1 MEVTERKPPRE
12 YNDELKKLIKLLT
25 FKNNKL
31 ELKGSSSLTSQQYF
45 SDYDLFCVL
54 ERPDK
59 SEFFH
64 FLSELLKQIDK
75 ADDYWFLELKLQT
88 KAGKKVRV
96 YPKSELNESEF
107 MKLWDRLDFVKIDL
121 VARID
126 GYFTE
131 VSCIYSL
138 TQTTPSTEDYIKSL
152 DDDITELKKEK
163 KWYKILKRMFNRYKA
178 EGNKPEM
185 LRLSKLFNSDLG
197 KEYQLISRLEA
208 MSKVLASYQ
217 DHTLAKKIVVA
228 LKDMHLPEN
237 DEKIEQFIKDKSRIL
252 NNTAKKFL

>member
-12 YNDELKKLIKLLT
+12 YNDELKRLIKLLT

-45 SDYDLFCVL
+45 SDYDLFCIL

-59 SEFFH
+59 SDFFQ
-64 FLSELLKQIDK
+64 FLSELLKQIDE
-75 ADDYWFLELKLQT
+75 AEDYWFLELKLQT
-88 KAGKKVRV
+88 KAGKKVRI
-96 YPKSELNESEF
+96 YPKSEFKEAEF
-107 MKLWDRLDFVKIDL
+107 DKVWDKLDFIKIDL

-138 TQTTPSTEDYIKSL
+138 SSTTPSKADYMKSL
-152 DDDITELKKEK
+152 EDDIKELKREK
-163 KWYKILKRMFNRYKA
+163 KWYKILKRKFNMYKA
-178 EGNKPEM
+178 EGDKKEM
-185 LRLSKLFNSDLG
+185 LRLSKLFNSELG

-208 MSKVLASYQ
+208 MSSVLKLHQ
-217 DHTLAKKIVVA
+217 DPALAKKLSIA
-228 LKDMHLPEN
+228 LKDMKLPSTIT
-237 DEKIEQFIKDKSRIL
+237 KIEDYITEKSRQL
-252 NNTAKKFL
+252 NSTAKKFL